1 MSEHSSSSVPSGIMT
16 DKGFKKRGGVGVDIL
31 SFKFKRKTNPP
42 SNLQEEISDLR
53 ELKTLNQETKT
64 EIHEKLRICEN
75 KIVRNTKLNQS

>member
-1 MSEHSSSSVPSGIMT
+1 MT

-42 SNLQEEISDLR
+42 PLKFVRKSSNLQEEISDLR

-64 EIHEKLRICEN
+64 EIHKKLRVCEN
-75 KIVRNTKLNQS
+75 KIVRNTKLNES